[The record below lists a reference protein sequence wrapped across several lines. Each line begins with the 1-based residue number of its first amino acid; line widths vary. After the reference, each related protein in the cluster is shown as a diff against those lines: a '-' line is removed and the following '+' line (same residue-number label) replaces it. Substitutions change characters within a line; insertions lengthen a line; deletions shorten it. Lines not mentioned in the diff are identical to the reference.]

1 MQVVLPGPL
10 AHWRDGGTRIAGEV
24 VAAPVVGVRV
34 RPRAAAPQAAL
45 HHRRPVGVR
54 EREAGHR
61 AERHL
66 LDDERLQLKWEVE
79 DAEGRRRRRAARRG
93 AAASSGRGG
102 AFERAAAISPS
113 ARVPN
118 VGHRHEDGSNFFA
131 RSGRRQDPLGKCEG
145 LFLGRSKFRALFRGA
160 GQRWRTRGGTG
171 PGGLAGARGRAGAGG
186 VSQFVLSIDR
196 SIRLIDRSMFV
207 PLS

>member
-113 ARVPN
+113 
-118 VGHRHEDGSNFFA
+118 E
-131 RSGRRQDPLGKCEG
+131 
-145 LFLGRSKFRALFRGA
+145 
-160 GQRWRTRGGTG
+160 
-171 PGGLAGARGRAGAGG
+171 
-186 VSQFVLSIDR
+186 
-196 SIRLIDRSMFV
+196 
-207 PLS
+207 